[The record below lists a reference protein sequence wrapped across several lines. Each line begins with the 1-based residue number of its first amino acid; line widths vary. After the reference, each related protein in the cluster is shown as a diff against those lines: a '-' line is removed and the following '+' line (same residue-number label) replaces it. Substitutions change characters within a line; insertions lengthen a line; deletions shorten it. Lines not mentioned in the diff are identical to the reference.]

1 MIACY
6 FSVYA
11 FPASLVA
18 HRLGF
23 TAYVWKL
30 SDLMCDLYLFKSL
43 ELARKLDL
51 ENLKVVAE
59 KGVEMLRVMEE
70 ESGLEKLGLR
80 DDLETLM
87 RVISCLES
95 GNA

>member
-1 MIACY
+1 
-6 FSVYA
+6 
-11 FPASLVA
+11 
-18 HRLGF
+18 
-23 TAYVWKL
+23 
-30 SDLMCDLYLFKSL
+30 MCDLYLFKSL